1 MESTHLDV
9 GEFMIGLKA
18 PITNRVKV
26 EIVFG
31 VYSSS
36 LITLLMMSK
45 SNPFFKLFQRVD
57 GRPAGRMSGICRI

>member
-9 GEFMIGLKA
+9 REFIIGLKA

-36 LITLLMMSK
+36 LTTLLLMSK
-45 SNPFFKLFQRVD
+45 SFP
-57 GRPAGRMSGICRI
+57 PAGRDM

>member
-1 MESTHLDV
+1 MESTHQDV
-9 GEFMIGLKA
+9 RVFKIGLKA

-36 LITLLMMSK
+36 LTTLLMMSK

-57 GRPAGRMSGICRI
+57 GRPAGICRI